1 MRTLGITALL
11 CLAAAGGA
19 SSQSLAARVTSVD
32 GQVTVVYPSRAT
44 ACGDG
49 ESFIGNLFGRSTYYS
64 GNSSYSG
71 RGSWTNRPCVHG
83 PARVAVTVAG
93 GEIARM
99 RAYVGP
105 TAATP
110 TGRMLEATPAEA
122 SSWLAEVIS
131 RGSARTAS
139 DAMLPL
145 ALVDNDNIWPFLLR
159 VARDDNRPNGVRRAA
174 LTWLA
179 MGVSDK
185 LGLSDEP
192 ADDADELRKQA
203 VFVLSQRPKGE
214 AIPELIEIA
223 RSSKH
228 PAVRR
233 DAIFWLGQTGDRR
246 AADLYAELLSLR

>member
-1 MRTLGITALL
+1 MRTLGLTALL

-19 SSQSLAARVTSVD
+19 SAQSLATRVRSVD
-32 GQVTVVYPSRAT
+32 GQVTIVYPSRAT

-71 RGSWTNRPCVHG
+71 RGSWMNRPCIHG
-83 PARVAVTVAG
+83 PARVTVIVTD
-93 GEIARM
+93 GEITRM

-105 TAATP
+105 APAAIA
-110 TGRMLEATPAEA
+110 GRTIQATTAEA

-145 ALVDNDNIWPFLLR
+145 ALVDSDDTWAFLLR
-159 VARDDNRPNGVRRAA
+159 VARDDDRPTGVRRTA

-192 ADDADELRKQA
+192 SDDADELRKQA

-214 AIPELIEIA
+214 AIPELIDIA